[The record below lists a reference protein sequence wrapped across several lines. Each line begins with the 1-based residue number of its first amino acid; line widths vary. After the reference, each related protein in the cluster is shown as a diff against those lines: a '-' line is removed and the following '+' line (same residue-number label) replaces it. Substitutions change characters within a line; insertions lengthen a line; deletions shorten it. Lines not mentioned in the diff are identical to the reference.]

1 MLKLLDQGLAI
12 DEVKHP
18 DFAPLNVALKHGR
31 WKVAKH
37 LLANQM
43 MPHEHH
49 CPPLI
54 AATQHNKDT
63 TQGLE
68 LVFAHTG
75 DLDVTDRNGRTAL
88 MTACLLGHEKKVQYL
103 LKSDHDIDVTDQ
115 QGMNAYLDAV
125 ISQSNVV
132 LDLLLQQT
140 VDVHHCN
147 AQGDNALLLA
157 LQQRTPNAKLVKTLL
172 EHKVDCT
179 HKNQRGKSAL
189 AVAEKKHPSIFKLF
203 VTQIEAD
210 KQMELPLFTDAD
222 PAEASAAPPTA
233 TIAVDRQQPT
243 TVPTIAATTT
253 AKTKPSDEVT
263 QQWFTA
269 IAEGNLGRINKLL
282 VDGVSIDITDDK
294 GCTGLIHAAGKGH
307 RAVASFL
314 IQNQADIEHRS
325 ANGSSPMSSA
335 IMSNSRALVGL
346 LLSHGAQANG
356 AGPGGY
362 PCLSLAASQWNEAC
376 LSMLLDAGADINT
389 CDDTGMGLYHHIA
402 LAAEYYGNTAKAKAA
417 LRLVYQYGLDINTP
431 NPQGNT
437 ALHILC
443 GALKSRQYA
452 ADDSHVANI
461 AHEMLKLGATPKSTN
476 HQGFTALQYA
486 KKHALLNT
494 KGVILSFIDAW

>member
-12 DEVKHP
+12 EEVKHP

-37 LLANQM
+37 LLANHM

-54 AATQHNKDT
+54 AATQYNKDT

-68 LVFAHTG
+68 LVFSHTG
-75 DLDVTDRNGRTAL
+75 NLDVTDRNGRTAL
-88 MTACLLGHEKKVQYL
+88 MTACLLGHEKKVQFL
-103 LKSDHDIDVTDQ
+103 LNSDLDIDVTDR

-125 ISQSNVV
+125 ISQSNAV
-132 LDLLLQQT
+132 LEMLLQQG
-140 VDVHHCN
+140 VDAHHCN

-157 LQQRTPNAKLVKTLL
+157 MQQRSPNAKLVKTLL

-179 HKNQRGKSAL
+179 HKNDQGKSAVS
-189 AVAEKKHPSIFKLF
+189 VAEKKHPAIYKLF

-210 KQMELPLFTDAD
+210 KQMELPLFAD
-222 PAEASAAPPTA
+222 PDDS
-233 TIAVDRQQPT
+233 
-243 TVPTIAATTT
+243 PTIAEPTIAPKIPVKNPTH
-253 AKTKPSDEVT
+253 ASQPSTPVEARVADEVT
-263 QQWFTA
+263 QQWFSA
-269 IAEGNLGRINKLL
+269 VAAGNLGRINKLL
-282 VDGVSIDITDDK
+282 VDGVSIDITDNK

-307 RAVASFL
+307 RAVASFM
-314 IQNQADIEHRS
+314 IQNHADIEHRS
-325 ANGSSPMSSA
+325 NNGSSPMSSA
-335 IMSNSRALVGL
+335 IISNSRSLVGL

-356 AGPGGY
+356 IGPGGY
-362 PCLSLAASQWNEAC
+362 PYLSLAASQWNEAC

-389 CDDTGMGLYHHIA
+389 CDDAGMGLYHHVA

-417 LRLVYQYGLDINTP
+417 LRLLYQYGLDINQA

-443 GALKSRQYA
+443 GALKTRQYA

-461 AHEMLKLGATPKSTN
+461 AHELLKIGANPKAVN

-494 KGVILSFIDAW
+494 KGVLLSFIDAW